1 MKLRTKLMAAPVFA
15 SAALFL
21 SLAGFLWVLG
31 SYRDQAQEKH
41 ETSAMTQFA
50 VSGIREQVSNAHMT
64 LYKTATII
72 SSLNDD
78 QVKAIRANLVK
89 DAGKVNQML
98 DASLGKDEQASQGIG
113 EFKKALAV
121 YLKSADDALDMAAM
135 DPNTGVA
142 ALQTADGNYKQ
153 LVGQLTSLVG
163 MVQQHVDDD
172 MAVLEA
178 QTRWTQFGIAG
189 LGLLAGGLGLVFAWT
204 NQRRV
209 IGDIRG

>member
-72 SSLNDD
+72 SSLNDE

-98 DASLGKDEQASQGIG
+98 DA
-113 EFKKALAV
+113 
-121 YLKSADDALDMAAM
+121 
-135 DPNTGVA
+135 
-142 ALQTADGNYKQ
+142 
-153 LVGQLTSLVG
+153 
-163 MVQQHVDDD
+163 
-172 MAVLEA
+172 
-178 QTRWTQFGIAG
+178 
-189 LGLLAGGLGLVFAWT
+189 
-204 NQRRV
+204 
-209 IGDIRG
+209 